1 MNARSIIETR
11 VRGGGLAV
19 FADAD
24 AGGYESGTA
33 SISGA
38 AQHHGVQTALSARAG
53 RVTGS
58 GGSAPAMLCAA
69 APVEIP
75 AMTGEIL
82 ALSDGV
88 FVAFA
93 DLADMRAAHFV

>member
-1 MNARSIIETR
+1 MNAKSIIETR
-11 VRGGGLAV
+11 IHGGGLAV
-19 FADAD
+19 PADAD
-24 AGGYESGTA
+24 AGGYPIGAA

-38 AQHHGVQTALSARAG
+38 VQHHAAPMALSARAG

-58 GGSAPAMLCAA
+58 GGSAPAMPRAA
-69 APVEIP
+69 ALAEIP

-82 ALSDGV
+82 ALSNGV